1 MHPQNAKDRDL
12 AQLVAHTSGGREV
25 AGSSPVIPTER
36 KRLRINRF
44 SVFFVF
50 IRFLMA
56 SLGDVVGDFQSQ
68 PRSQPRFMEAT
79 ISVICNKFKVL
90 KNGESP
96 IMVRVAKDGKR
107 SMKSLGVS
115 LNPVYWDFSK
125 NCPKKNC
132 PNRAM
137 LMQLISQTL
146 IEYQSKVMEVKAKGE
161 DTTISAI
168 MAEKEPSVSRVSV
181 EDFITSHIQQL
192 RENGKVG
199 NSYAYLNLRTTLQNF
214 YGKKLNFLFSV
225 IDIDFCNKFEKWMR
239 KNGFED
245 TTMHYYFRTL
255 RATYNKAIESKCANR
270 DKSPFVEY
278 KLSRF
283 NTKTKKRALSK
294 ENVKRILEMEC
305 SGKSEKARLAHD
317 VFSFSYYC
325 GGISL
330 VDVANLTPN
339 NIVDGR
345 LLYERQKTHGSINL
359 VMLDAAK
366 GIIEK
371 YAAYQKRAGYLFPI
385 LNDKVHITPMQK
397 HNRIR
402 KLCRQINAELHKL
415 ADELGI
421 KEDVTTYVAR
431 HSFATVLKKSGVNIG
446 IISQA
451 LGHQDIKTT
460 QIYLS
465 KFDDEQVDSAMQN
478 LL

>member
-1 MHPQNAKDRDL
+1 M
-12 AQLVAHTSGGREV
+12 
-25 AGSSPVIPTER
+25 
-36 KRLRINRF
+36 
-44 SVFFVF
+44 
-50 IRFLMA
+50 
-56 SLGDVVGDFQSQ
+56 GDFQSQ

-96 IMVRVAKDGKR
+96 IMVRVAKDSKR

-115 LNPVYWDFSK
+115 VNPVYWDFSK

-132 PNRAM
+132 PNRAV
-137 LMQLISQTL
+137 LMQLISKTL
-146 IEYQSKVMEVKAKGE
+146 IEYQSKVMEVMSKGE
-161 DTTISAI
+161 DATISDI
-168 MAEKEPSVSRVSV
+168 MAEKEQDMNRVCV
-181 EDFITSHIQQL
+181 EDFLTAHIQLL
-192 RENGKVG
+192 RDNGKVG

-214 YGKKLNFLFSV
+214 YGKKLNFLFNAV
-225 IDIDFCNKFEKWMR
+225 DVAFCNKFEAWMR

-255 RATYNKAIESKCANR
+255 RATYNKAVEANCANR
-270 DKSPFVEY
+270 EKSPFVEY

-283 NTKTKKRALSK
+283 STKTKKRALSK
-294 ENVKRILEMEC
+294 ENVMKILKMDC

-330 VDVANLTPN
+330 VDVANLTPY
-339 NIVDGR
+339 NIIEGR

-359 VMLDAAK
+359 VILNEAK
-366 GIIEK
+366 TIIAK
-371 YAAYQKRAGYLFPI
+371 YADYQKKAGYLFPI
-385 LNDKVHITPMQK
+385 LDSRIHITPMQK
-397 HNRIR
+397 FNRVR
-402 KLCRQINAELHKL
+402 KLCRQLNAELRTL
-415 ADELGI
+415 ADELKI
-421 KEDVTTYVAR
+421 KENVTTYVAR

-465 KFDDEQVDSAMQN
+465 EFDNEQVDSAMKN

>member
-1 MHPQNAKDRDL
+1 
-12 AQLVAHTSGGREV
+12 
-25 AGSSPVIPTER
+25 
-36 KRLRINRF
+36 
-44 SVFFVF
+44 
-50 IRFLMA
+50 
-56 SLGDVVGDFQSQ
+56 
-68 PRSQPRFMEAT
+68 MEAT
-79 ISVICNKFKVL
+79 ISVICNKFKIL

-115 LNPVYWDFSK
+115 VNPIYWDFSK
-125 NCPKKNC
+125 NTPKKNC

-137 LMQLISQTL
+137 LMQLITQTL
-146 IEYQSKVMEVKAKGE
+146 IEYQAKVIEVKAKGE
-161 DTTISAI
+161 SATISSI
-168 MAEKEPSVSRVSV
+168 MEEKENGLDHVTV
-181 EDFITSHIQQL
+181 EDFLTSHIQQL
-192 RENGKVG
+192 RDNGKVG

-214 YGKKLNFLFSV
+214 YGKKLTFLFNAVDVS
-225 IDIDFCNKFEKWMR
+225 FCNKFEMWMR
-239 KNGFED
+239 KNQFED

-255 RATYNKAIESKCANR
+255 RATYNKAVEAKCAAR
-270 DKSPFVEY
+270 EESPFIEY

-294 ENVKRILEMEC
+294 ENVKRILEMDC
-305 SGKSEKARLAHD
+305 SSMSEKVRLAHD

-330 VDVANLTPN
+330 VDVANLTPY
-339 NIVDGR
+339 NIIDGR
-345 LLYERQKTHGSINL
+345 LIYERQKTHGSINL
-359 VMLDAAK
+359 VMLDEAK
-366 GIIEK
+366 VIIEK
-371 YAAYQKRAGYLFPI
+371 YSTYQKHAGYLFPI
-385 LNDKVHITPMQK
+385 LDNRVHITPMQK
-397 HNRIR
+397 FNRVR
-402 KLCRQINAELHKL
+402 KLCHQINKELHKI
-415 ADELGI
+415 ADELEI

>member
-1 MHPQNAKDRDL
+1 
-12 AQLVAHTSGGREV
+12 
-25 AGSSPVIPTER
+25 
-36 KRLRINRF
+36 
-44 SVFFVF
+44 
-50 IRFLMA
+50 
-56 SLGDVVGDFQSQ
+56 
-68 PRSQPRFMEAT
+68 MEAT
-79 ISVICNKFKVL
+79 VSVICNKFKVL

-115 LNPVYWDFSK
+115 VNPAYWDFSK
-125 NCPKKNC
+125 NTPKKNC
-132 PNRAM
+132 PNRAI

-146 IEYQSKVMEVKAKGE
+146 LEYQGKVMEVKIRGNNA
-161 DTTISAI
+161 TISSI
-168 MAEKEPSVSRVSV
+168 MEGKGNGMVSV
-181 EDFITSHIQQL
+181 TVEDYLTLHIQQL
-192 RENGKVG
+192 RDNGKVG
-199 NSYAYLNLRTTLQNF
+199 NSYAYLNLRTTLQNY
-214 YGKKLNFLFSV
+214 YGKKLNFYFSV
-225 IDIDFCNKFEKWMR
+225 IDVAFCNKFEAWMR
-239 KNGFED
+239 KNQFKD

-255 RATYNKAIESKCANR
+255 RATYNKAVEAKCADR
-270 DKSPFVEY
+270 EKSPFIEY

-283 NTKTKKRALSK
+283 STKTKKRALSK
-294 ENVKRILEMEC
+294 ESVKKILKMDC
-305 SGKSEKARLAHD
+305 SDMSDKARLAHD

-330 VDVANLTPN
+330 VDVANLTLD

-345 LLYERQKTHGSINL
+345 LVYERQKTHGMINL
-359 VMLDAAK
+359 VMLDEAK
-366 GIIEK
+366 AIIER
-371 YAAYQKRAGYLFPI
+371 YSTYQNRTGYLFPI
-385 LNDKVHITPMQK
+385 LDCRVHITPMQK
-397 HNRIR
+397 FNRVR
-402 KLCRQINAELHKL
+402 KLCHQINKELHKI
-415 ADELGI
+415 ADKLKI